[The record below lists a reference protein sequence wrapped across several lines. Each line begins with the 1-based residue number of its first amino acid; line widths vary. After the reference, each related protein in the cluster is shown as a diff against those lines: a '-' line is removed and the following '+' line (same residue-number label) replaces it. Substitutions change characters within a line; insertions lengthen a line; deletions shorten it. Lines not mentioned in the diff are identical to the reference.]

1 MARRFI
7 LNQSDEHYI
16 ALEYEHSNVSQQYL
30 ADLYGVSRTTI
41 RRVLAKHGL
50 CVYRHPI

>member
-1 MARRFI
+1 MARRAVLD
-7 LNQSDEHYI
+7 LNDEHYI
-16 ALEYEHSNVSQQYL
+16 ALEYENSGVSQQHL

-50 CVYRHPI
+50 CIYRHPK

>member
-1 MARRFI
+1 MARPLLD
-7 LNQSDEHYI
+7 LNDEMYI
-16 ALEYEHSNVSQQYL
+16 KLEYEAGGVTQQDL

-50 CVYRHPI
+50 CIYRHPK